1 MGDLPGKAS
10 CIVKMLLEMCISCS
24 YDCTIVQTGES
35 VVIRILH
42 VHVTGLDLIWIE
54 NVGKEG
60 AAQGLYKAFR
70 AFGSSFWK
78 ALLSIVMRQGPHQ

>member
-35 VVIRILH
+35 VIIKILH
-42 VHVTGLDLIWIE
+42 LHITGLGLIWIE
-54 NVGKEG
+54 NFGKED
-60 AAQGLYKAFR
+60 AAHGLYKAFT

-78 ALLSIVMRQGPHQ
+78 ALT